1 MFIFRLADY
10 DDPSDVRQKLI
21 VPPESDVT
29 IIAFSLTL
37 HRLSQ
42 QGGLNKFRL
51 P

>member
-1 MFIFRLADY
+1 MFVFRFADY

-21 VPPESDVT
+21 GPPEPDVT
-29 IIAFSLTL
+29 IIAFSLNL
-37 HRLSQ
+37 NQFSL